1 MQQKKQSN
9 RIKTRWNPVKLGKTE
24 ANSIWC
30 PEKKKVQSNSTQS
43 NSFNE
48 WFNSVSLKYNK

>member
-30 PEKKKVQSNSTQS
+30 PEKKKSNPIQPNQTHLM
-43 NSFNE
+43 NG
-48 WFNSVSLKYNK
+48 LTR